1 MSWFKKLFRKWSKE
15 AWEHREDAIP
25 PLGSGRTHHSPVQM
39 DAVISSTYRLA
50 VIPAMNGRIIEVAT
64 FKRNPNG
71 PDWFSSFYIIGD
83 GEKISEALEKIILMK
98 ELETK

>member
-15 AWEHREDAIP
+15 AWEYREDVVSRVGTAV
-25 PLGSGRTHHSPVQM
+25 GHQSPVQM
-39 DAVISSTYRLA
+39 DSVIPSTYRLA

-71 PDWFSSFYIIGD
+71 PDWFSSFYIIGED
-83 GEKISEALEKIILMK
+83 EKISEALEKIILMK

>member
-15 AWEHREDAIP
+15 AWEYREEVVSQV
-25 PLGSGRTHHSPVQM
+25 GTGHSPQSPVHI
-39 DAVISSTYRLA
+39 DSVIPSTYRLA

-98 ELETK
+98 ELEAK